1 MFLYIMGHLRELYI
15 NLLLIL
21 SISFPAP
28 IHLTC
33 FSEVRTR
40 CYPGSDALT
49 TERKKILQSSQPIS
63 LLNNPL
69 FSLWLFLPAG
79 HNHFP
84 VWFGAFCEYY
94 LQISWFCY
102 CAYFRSFNYRSNY
115 VFDIIFARKATLKLG
130 YNR

>member
-21 SISFPAP
+21 SISVPAP

-49 TERKKILQSSQPIS
+49 TERLKKSSKVRNPFLSQITLYFLYDSSFLQGI
-63 LLNNPL
+63 
-69 FSLWLFLPAG
+69 
-79 HNHFP
+79 
-84 VWFGAFCEYY
+84 
-94 LQISWFCY
+94 
-102 CAYFRSFNYRSNY
+102 
-115 VFDIIFARKATLKLG
+115 IIFQFDLVPFANIICKYNGSVIVHILG
-130 YNR
+130 VLITDQITF